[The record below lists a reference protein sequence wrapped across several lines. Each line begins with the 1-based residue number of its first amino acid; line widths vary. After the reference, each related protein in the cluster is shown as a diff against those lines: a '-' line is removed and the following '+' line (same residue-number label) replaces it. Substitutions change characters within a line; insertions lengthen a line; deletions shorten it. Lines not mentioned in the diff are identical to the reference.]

1 MMSLLMI
8 NFKISYFSLNLPPQ
22 KSRHNSFPVL
32 FSAIDRGL
40 SRLDRIEEKMTWR
53 SWMETLKEV
62 NIEQVWNHF
71 FQHRDDPSR
80 NILLEHYLP
89 QVKYTATRLHSR
101 FPQSVEL
108 DDLYGVGILGLIDA
122 INKFDPTR
130 NVRFE
135 TYCVLRIKGT
145 IYDDIRKKDRVPRQ
159 VRKRA
164 KQLQEVTQRLE
175 AIFGRTPSDED
186 LADELEMNMEE
197 FYHFQRDAN
206 ASSLISL
213 NTNFSESDGEG
224 EFGELDILPNPKSQ
238 DPFLEIQR
246 KDLKEYLIRG
256 FSRQEQLIFTL
267 YHLEEMTMKEI
278 GNTLGISESRVSQL
292 HTSIIA
298 RLRSH
303 LKIRSC
309 LQEC

>member
-1 MMSLLMI
+1 
-8 NFKISYFSLNLPPQ
+8 
-22 KSRHNSFPVL
+22 
-32 FSAIDRGL
+32 
-40 SRLDRIEEKMTWR
+40 
-53 SWMETLKEV
+53 METLTEV

-71 FQHRDDPSR
+71 FQHHDTPSR
-80 NILLEHYLP
+80 NALLEHYLP
-89 QVKYTATRLHSR
+89 QVKYTAARLHSR

-186 LADELEMNMEE
+186 LADELEMNLED
-197 FYHFQRDAN
+197 FYYFQRDAN

-213 NTNFSESDGEG
+213 NTDFSDSDGDYS
-224 EFGELDILPNPKSQ
+224 ELDLITNPKSQ

-278 GNTLGISESRVSQL
+278 GDTLGISESRVSQL

>member
-1 MMSLLMI
+1 M
-8 NFKISYFSLNLPPQ
+8 K
-22 KSRHNSFPVL
+22 
-32 FSAIDRGL
+32 
-40 SRLDRIEEKMTWR
+40 
-53 SWMETLKEV
+53 TLTEV

-71 FQHRDDPSR
+71 FQHHDTYSR
-80 NILLEHYLP
+80 NALLEHYLP

-122 INKFDPTR
+122 INKFDPAR
-130 NVRFE
+130 NVKFE
-135 TYCVLRIKGT
+135 TYCVRRIHGT
-145 IYDDIRKKDRVPRQ
+145 IIDDIRKKDRVPRL
-159 VRKRA
+159 VRTRA

-175 AIFGRTPSDED
+175 AIFGRSPSDEE
-186 LADELEMNMEE
+186 LADELKMNMGD

-213 NTNFSESDGEG
+213 NTNFSESDGDYS
-224 EFGELDILPNPKSQ
+224 ELELITNPKSQ

-256 FSRQEQLIFTL
+256 FSRQERLIVIL
-267 YHLEEMTMKEI
+267 YHFEQMTMHEI
-278 GNTLGISESRVSQL
+278 GDSLGISESRVCQL
-292 HTSIIA
+292 HSSIIA